1 MKNSEYLMRV
11 YDFFCTQLG
20 LKSKVLHSYAE
31 SSTEEVVKL
40 NDQPHHHVCP
50 NCQEPIIILKHTVI
64 CGCGSKI
71 KNKVKFKIYP
81 EKLKSPH
88 N

>member
-1 MKNSEYLMRV
+1 MKNPEYLIRV
-11 YDFFCTQLG
+11 YDFF
-20 LKSKVLHSYAE
+20 LHTTRFEKQSTPCNAE

-40 NDQPHHHVCP
+40 KDHPHHYVCP
-50 NCQEPIIILKHTVI
+50 NCQQPIIILKHTVI